1 MTHMRTHIRL
11 IVVFFVV
18 LCIYLYSGEIR
29 TIFVADTDQI
39 NSTATVI
46 NTSPQAETSTD
57 KPAVTK
63 EESVPAPTTL
73 PTYTTTSLAQF
84 NGEDLALPIY
94 IAFDGD
100 VYDVSSGRKFY
111 GPEGTYHF
119 LAGSDG
125 TSLLK
130 IMGGDIIKK
139 KYPVI
144 GTFSP

>member
-1 MTHMRTHIRL
+1 M
-11 IVVFFVV
+11 
-18 LCIYLYSGEIR
+18 
-29 TIFVADTDQI
+29 FVADTGQI

-46 NTSPQAETSTD
+46 NTSSQAETSTD
-57 KPAVTK
+57 KPAVAK
-63 EESVPAPTTL
+63 EESVPTPTTL
-73 PTYTTTSLAQF
+73 PAYTTASLAQF
-84 NGEDLALPIY
+84 NGEDPALPIY

>member
-11 IVVFFVV
+11 IIVFFIL
-18 LCIYLYSGEIR
+18 LCIYLYSGEIY
-29 TIFVADTDQI
+29 TMFVADTGQI

-46 NTSPQAETSTD
+46 NTSSQAETSTD

-63 EESVPAPTTL
+63 EESVPTPTTL
-73 PTYTTTSLAQF
+73 PAYTTASLAQF
-84 NGEDLALPIY
+84 NGEDPTLPIY
-94 IAFDGD
+94 IAFNGA
-100 VYDVSSGRKFY
+100 VYDVTSGRKFY
-111 GPEGTYHF
+111 GPNGTYHF

>member
-1 MTHMRTHIRL
+1 MTHIRTHIRL
-11 IVVFFVV
+11 VVVFFIV
-18 LCIYLYSGEIR
+18 LCIYLYSGEIY
-29 TIFVADTDQI
+29 TTFVVDTDQI
-39 NSTATVI
+39 NNTATI
-46 NTSPQAETSTD
+46 IDTSSQPEILIDTPITT
-57 KPAVTK
+57 VN
-63 EESVPAPTTL
+63 EESPAPTTL
-73 PTYTTTSLAQF
+73 PAYTTASLAQF
-84 NGEDLALPIY
+84 NGEDPTLPIY